1 MPRRTPMPER
11 LRTAYAAEMIRAT
24 MSGPT
29 AERWQAVGRAHIL
42 SQPWPGAHTRTHAV
56 MLRLAVRDRDLLE
69 ALGQLVRLAVA
80 APGSAAGRYPTG
92 NTGRTRAGLTTPMP
106 VPDDLASLL
115 REAGIELAP

>member
-1 MPRRTPMPER
+1 MT
-11 LRTAYAAEMIRAT
+11 YAAEMTTAT
-24 MSGPT
+24 ASGPP
-29 AERWQAVGRAHIL
+29 ARRWRAVERAHIL

-69 ALGQLVRLAVA
+69 VLGQLVRLVVA

-106 VPDDLASLL
+106 VPDDLAALL
-115 REAGIELAP
+115 QEAGITLAP